1 MGTALC
7 NHNRVVA
14 GRRAVAVPL
23 TLAVVAALA
32 LLIFAS
38 TLGHDFV
45 EWDDDRNFLRNEH
58 YRGLGLAQLR
68 WMFTSALLGHWI
80 PVTWISL
87 GLDYVMWGMS
97 PAGYHLTNIVLHA
110 ANAALMFLV
119 SLRLLREAQ
128 PMVADAS
135 LRLGAAAAALFFAL
149 HPLRAESV
157 AWITER
163 RDVLSGFFYLL
174 TILAYLQRQRRW
186 YMASL
191 VFYALG
197 LLSKSMV
204 MTLPLVLIV
213 LDVYP
218 LRRLPPPGR
227 RWLSAEARPVLLEKL
242 PFAVMAVAVGAA
254 AAAIVA
260 TTLGFTSAET
270 YPWPARLLVAAYGV
284 AFYAWKTLVPVA
296 LSPLYELPS
305 PERLLDPSFVTA
317 VAAGVIVSVVVIIW
331 RRRWPWALA
340 AWLAYGITL
349 APVSGILHNGP
360 QLVADRYSYLP
371 CLAGAVLFG
380 AATARLADGRLRHVA
395 VAVAALWLA
404 VLGTLTWGQAAVW
417 RDTDSIWRQALA
429 VDPACAFC
437 HRQWG
442 AVLGNRGALEPAL
455 VHFEQAL
462 ALRPDRVTGHGNIGL
477 VLLKAGRPAQAA
489 VHFEKVL
496 AVYPDNADVRSRL
509 GAALMQQGRL
519 HDARVELERAV
530 GTNPRHVDALTNLGL
545 TLVELRAPAEAV
557 VVLDRALA
565 AAPGNI
571 LVHFGL
577 ARAYRALGRSDAAD
591 DHLTI
596 VRKMDPHLAA
606 RAR

>member
-1 MGTALC
+1 M
-7 NHNRVVA
+7 
-14 GRRAVAVPL
+14 PL

-32 LLIFAS
+32 LVIFAP

-45 EWDDDRNFLRNEH
+45 EWDDDRNFVRNEH
-58 YRGLGLAQLR
+58 YRGLGLTQLR

-87 GLDYVMWGMS
+87 GVDYVMWGMR
-97 PAGYHLTNIVLHA
+97 PAGYHLTNILLHA

-128 PMVADAS
+128 PTAADAS

-174 TILAYLQRQRRW
+174 TVLAYLQRQRRW
-186 YMASL
+186 YIASL
-191 VFYALG
+191 AFYAVG

-204 MTLPLVLIV
+204 MTLPLVLLI

-227 RWLSAEARPVLLEKL
+227 RWLSAEARPILVEKL

-254 AAAIVA
+254 AAVIVA
-260 TTLGFTSAET
+260 TTLGLTSSET
-270 YPWPARLLVAAYGV
+270 YPWPAPLLVAAYGV
-284 AFYAWKTLVPVA
+284 AFYAWKTVVPLG
-296 LSPLYELPS
+296 LSPLYELPR
-305 PERLLDPSFVTA
+305 PERMLDPSFVAA
-317 VAAGVIVSVVVIIW
+317 VAAGVIVSVVLIVW

-340 AWLAYGITL
+340 AWLAYCITL

-395 VAVAALWLA
+395 TALTALWIV

-429 VDPACAFC
+429 VDPECAFC

-462 ALRPDRVTGHGNIGL
+462 ALRPDRVTEHGNIGL
-477 VLLKAGRPAQAA
+477 VLLKAGRHAQAA

-509 GAALMQQGRL
+509 GAALIHQGRL
-519 HDARVELERAV
+519 HEARGELERV
-530 GTNPRHVDALTNLGL
+530 LRDNPRHVDALTNLGL
-545 TLVELRAPAEAV
+545 TLVDLGAPADAIV
-557 VVLDRALA
+557 ALDRALA

-571 LVHFGL
+571 LAHFGL
-577 ARAYRALGRSDAAD
+577 ARAYRALGRPDTSEY
-591 DHLTI
+591 HLTI
-596 VRKMDPHLAA
+596 VRKIDPQLAA